1 MVNILKC
8 VIVEFK
14 PLVVRMANV
23 VATWSLNKFQK
34 EKKRLSVVLWE
45 GKHSR
50 QIMIIVI
57 DVVL

>member
-14 PLVVRMANV
+14 PLVVRMATV

-34 EKKRLSVVLWE
+34 KKKVECGSLGR
-45 GKHSR
+45 KT
-50 QIMIIVI
+50 
-57 DVVL
+57 